1 MSESKSAPKP
11 ESQPEPDPVV
21 DDAGAPEEPEA
32 PLNRAARRAKAR
44 NPRQPGHVGPQG

>member
-44 NPRQPGHVGPQG
+44 NPR